1 MSIIDRLTAELRRL
15 ARRVGIIADETP
27 AKEAAPEPSQTPPA
41 PVAGEG
47 EERKRNRALDEPEA
61 ATGGGASPQ
70 KEEEPP
76 RMDWRF
82 GGFDGGKAKEDSRC
96 RLGGVKITKD
106 RIAYKWER
114 GIPGDWKRGKTSKGM
129 MVIAA
134 AFYWDGARWVGGK
147 MDWTDEARTARE
159 CTHIH
164 DGYNGWQSA
173 GWDGAKR
180 RAFCVA
186 SADGKF
192 RSNLAEG

>member
-1 MSIIDRLTAELRRL
+1 MSIIDRITAELRRF
-15 ARRVGIIADETP
+15 ARRVGIIADEAP
-27 AKEAAPEPSQTPPA
+27 VKEAAPEPSQEPPA

-47 EERKRNRALDEPEA
+47 EAREKDRTREEPES
-61 ATGGGASPQ
+61 ATGGGNSPQ

-96 RLGGVKITKD
+96 RLGCVKITKD
-106 RIAYKWER
+106 RIAYKWES
-114 GIPGDWKRGKTSKGM
+114 GIPGDWKRGNTSKGM

-134 AFYWDGARWVGGK
+134 AFFWDGARWVGGK
-147 MDWTDEARTARE
+147 MDWTDEARTVRE
-159 CTHIH
+159 CNHIH
-164 DGYNGWQSA
+164 DGYNGWESE

-186 SADGKF
+186 SADGKW
-192 RSNLAEG
+192 RSNLAEE